1 MILRFTIFILS
12 LIALAGSLHAAGL
25 QQPPVNFKETID
37 IGVSTHEIAITSDF
51 SGADLTV
58 FGALDN
64 ADSFLQ
70 TVGQYDIVVTLEG
83 PKTDVILRKKERV
96 AGIWIN
102 KQSMTFDSVPESYS
116 LASTRVIDTISTPLE
131 LSNVSIGIS
140 DIRLAPNNY
149 IGSLNDLANF
159 REAFRR
165 LKQADG
171 LFQSN
176 EGGVRFV
183 SPSLFRATLRL
194 PANVPNGVHIV
205 HAYLFKSGQF
215 VMEKKLPLR
224 VTKTGFEQAITDAA
238 HQNPFFYGVFSVILA
253 VITGWGASMIFRR
266 D

>member
-1 MILRFTIFILS
+1 MKQHFLLLVFGFVT
-12 LIALAGSLHAAGL
+12 LASGCLAAGL
-25 QQPPVNFKETID
+25 EQPPVKFKETID
-37 IGVSTHEIAITSDF
+37 IGVSTNEIAITSDF

-64 ADSFLQ
+64 VDSFLQ
-70 TVGQYDIVVTLEG
+70 AVGQYDVVVTLEG
-83 PKTDVILRKKERV
+83 PKTEAILRKKERV

-102 KQSMTFDSVPESYS
+102 RQSMTFDSVPESYS
-116 LASTRVIDTISTPLE
+116 LASTRVIDTITTPLE

-159 REAFRR
+159 RDAFRR
-165 LKQADG
+165 LKQANG

-183 SPSLFRATLRL
+183 SPTLFRATLRL

-238 HQNPFFYGVFSVILA
+238 HESPFLYGLFAVALA
-253 VITGWGASMIFRR
+253 VITGWGASLIFRR

>member
-1 MILRFTIFILS
+1 MIRFLALIFTGCF
-12 LIALAGSLHAAGL
+12 AFAPVCFAAGL
-25 QQPPVNFKETID
+25 EQPTVNFKETID
-37 IGVSTHEIAITSDF
+37 IGVSTSEIAITSDF

-64 ADSFLQ
+64 ADPFLQ
-70 TVGQYDIVVTLEG
+70 AIGQYDIVVTLEG

-102 KQSMTFDSVPESYS
+102 RQSMTFDSVPESYS
-116 LASTRVIDTISTPLE
+116 LASTRVIDAITSPLE

-140 DIRLAPNNY
+140 DIRLAPTNY
-149 IGSLNDLANF
+149 IGSLNDLGNF
-159 REAFRR
+159 RDAFRR
-165 LKQADG
+165 LKQAHG

-176 EGGVRFV
+176 EGGIRFV

-194 PANVPNGVHIV
+194 PANVPNGVHTV

-238 HQNPFFYGVFSVILA
+238 HQSPFFYGVFSVVLA
-253 VITGWGASMIFRR
+253 VITGWGASLIFRR

>member
-1 MILRFTIFILS
+1 MLRFAFVFFGCIMIASSCLS
-12 LIALAGSLHAAGL
+12 AGL
-25 QQPPVNFKETID
+25 EQPPTKFKETID
-37 IGVSTHEIAITSDF
+37 IGVSTNEIAITSDF

-64 ADSFLQ
+64 IDSFLQ
-70 TVGQYDIVVTLEG
+70 AVGQYDLVVTLEG
-83 PKTDVILRKKERV
+83 PKTDAILRKKERV

-102 KQSMTFDSVPESYS
+102 RQSMTFDSVPESYS
-116 LASTRVIDTISTPLE
+116 LASTRVIDMITTPLQ
-131 LSNVSIGIS
+131 LGNVSIGIS

-159 REAFRR
+159 RDAFRR
-165 LKQADG
+165 LKQANG

-176 EGGVRFV
+176 QGGVRFV
-183 SPSLFRATLRL
+183 SPTLFRATLRL

-238 HQNPFFYGVFSVILA
+238 HEQPFFYGVFSVILA
-253 VITGWGASMIFRR
+253 VITGWGASLIFRR

>member
-1 MILRFTIFILS
+1 MRVTAIF
-12 LIALAGSLHAAGL
+12 LIIGLLCTTTSGFAAGL
-25 QQPPVNFKETID
+25 EQPEVKFKETID
-37 IGVSTHEIAITSDF
+37 IGVSTNEIAITSDF

-64 ADSFLQ
+64 IDSFLQ
-70 TVGQYDIVVTLEG
+70 AVGQYDIVVTLEG
-83 PKTDVILRKKERV
+83 PKTEAILRKKERV

-102 KQSMTFDSVPESYS
+102 RQSMTFDAVPESYS
-116 LASTRVIDTISTPLE
+116 LASTRVLDTITSPLE
-131 LSNVSIGIS
+131 LGNVSIGIS

-149 IGSLNDLANF
+149 IGNLNDLADF
-159 REAFRR
+159 RAAFRR
-165 LKQADG
+165 LKLGNG
-171 LFQSN
+171 LFQNN

-183 SPSLFRATLRL
+183 SPTLFRATLRL
-194 PANVPNGVHIV
+194 PANVPNGVHTV

-238 HQNPFFYGVFSVILA
+238 HERPFFYGVFSVILA
-253 VITGWGASMIFRR
+253 IITGWGASLIFRR